1 MPKHPESQA
10 LFTRLLTE
18 AGFRNDDGTFY
29 RKRFCET
36 TEMNPRSFKVYF
48 DGNARMSNKKLIDTA
63 HKAGLIS
70 FNIL

>member
-18 AGFRNDDGTFY
+18 AGFRNDDGTY
-29 RKRFCET
+29 QRKRFCEET
-36 TEMNPRSFKVYF
+36 GTSPRAFKSYF
-48 DGNARMSNKKLIDTA
+48 DGKTHLSSNRLIELAR
-63 HKAGLIS
+63 KAGLVS